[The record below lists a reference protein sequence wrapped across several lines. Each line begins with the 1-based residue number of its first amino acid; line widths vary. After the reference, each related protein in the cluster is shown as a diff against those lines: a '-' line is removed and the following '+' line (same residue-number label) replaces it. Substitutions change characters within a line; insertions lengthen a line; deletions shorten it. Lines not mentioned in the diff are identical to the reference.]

1 MLPAKAMTDQEV
13 GMPDAQTDLK
23 PWLDRLPFAI
33 IFATRTG
40 RFVHLNS
47 RFWALLGYTP
57 EELPDLEAWFVRAYP
72 DPAYRQRV
80 RADWERDVQRL
91 LDGQGEAYYEAQ
103 VAGRDGRP
111 RLILFRMVA
120 FNDQILLFLEEITH
134 RRQMEREREQLLREL
149 QHSRNQLFTA
159 AEVAKSIITLLDP
172 QTLIQYT
179 VNLICERFDFYYV
192 GLFLLDESGDYAV
205 LQAGSGEA
213 GRQML
218 AAGHKLAVGGHSMIG
233 WSVAHAQPR
242 IALDVGEEAVRFDNP
257 FLPETRSE
265 MALPLVAH
273 GQVFGALTVQSTRE
287 AAFSAEDI
295 AILQAMVDQ
304 LAVAIQN
311 AHLFAAAQQEI
322 ARRRQAEE
330 EVRQLNEV
338 LEQRVAERTAQLK
351 AINQEL
357 EAFAYSVSHD
367 LRAPLRAIDGF
378 SQALLEDYGA
388 RLDAEGRDF
397 LLRVRAASQRMAQL
411 IDDLLKLSR
420 LSRGELHGERVDLSS
435 LACDIVGDL
444 RLRQPER
451 QVDVTI
457 APQLIVY
464 GDARLLRIALE
475 NLLGNAWK
483 FTSKTAVARI
493 ELGVMEQEGQPVYF
507 VRDNGAGFEMAYV
520 DKLFVAFQRL
530 HQNTEFEGTGIGL
543 ATVQRI
549 IHRHGGRI
557 WAESVVGQ
565 GATFYFTLPYVQR

>member
-1 MLPAKAMTDQEV
+1 MPAAETDFKQ
-13 GMPDAQTDLK
+13 
-23 PWLDRLPFAI
+23 WLDRLPFAVMLI
-33 IFATRTG
+33 TQEG
-40 RFVHLNS
+40 RFAHLNT
-47 RFWALLGYTP
+47 RFWALFGYIP
-57 EELPDLEAWFVRAYP
+57 PELPDVEAWFVRAYP

-80 RADWERDVQRL
+80 RTDWERDVQRL
-91 LDGQGEAYYEAQ
+91 LAGQGEAYYEAQ
-103 VAGRDGRP
+103 VVGRDGRP
-111 RLILFRMVA
+111 HLILFRAVM
-120 FNDQILLFLEEITH
+120 FNEQILLFLEEITH
-134 RRQMEREREQLLREL
+134 RRQIEREREQLLREL

-159 AEVAKSIITLLDP
+159 AEVAKSIITVLAP
-172 QTLIQYT
+172 QALIQHT
-179 VNLICERFDFYYV
+179 VNLIGERFEFYYV
-192 GLFLLDESGDYAV
+192 GLFLVDERGEYAV
-205 LQAGSGEA
+205 LQAGTGEA
-213 GRQML
+213 GRRMV
-218 AAGHKLAVGGHSMIG
+218 AAGHKLAIGGNSMIG
-233 WSVAHAQPR
+233 WCVAHGQPR

-265 MALPLVAH
+265 MALPLMVR
-273 GQVFGALTVQSTRE
+273 GQAFGALTVQSRRE

-311 AHLFAAAQQEI
+311 AQLFAAAQEEI

-330 EVRQLNEV
+330 EVRHLNEV

-378 SQALLEDYGA
+378 SQALLEDYEA

-420 LSRGELHGERVDLSS
+420 LSRGELHCERVDLSD
-435 LACDIVGDL
+435 LAREIVVDL
-444 RLRQPER
+444 RQQQPER

-483 FTSKTAVARI
+483 FTGKTAAARI

-507 VRDNGAGFEMAYV
+507 IRDNGAGFEMAYA
-520 DKLFVAFQRL
+520 DKLFGAFQRL

-557 WAESVVGQ
+557 WAEGVVGQ
-565 GATFYFTLPYVQR
+565 GATFYFTLPYMQR

>member
-1 MLPAKAMTDQEV
+1 
-13 GMPDAQTDLK
+13 MPDTQTDLK

-378 SQALLEDYGA
+378 SQALLEDYEA

>member
-1 MLPAKAMTDQEV
+1 MTHSLPAGRLPEDQA
-13 GMPDAQTDLK
+13 DAEHLLDL
-23 PWLDRLPFAI
+23 LPFAVALI
-33 IFATRTG
+33 APDG
-40 RFVHLNS
+40 KFVYVNS
-47 RFWALLGYTP
+47 QFWPLFGYTP
-57 EELPDLEAWFVRAYP
+57 PDLPDLATWLVRAYP
-72 DPAYRQRV
+72 DPVYRQRIQ
-80 RADWERDVQRL
+80 ADWRRTVQQL
-91 LDGQGEAYYEAQ
+91 LSEQGVVSYESEVTCKDGTVRTVYFR
-103 VAGRDGRP
+103 VVITDAG
-111 RLILFRMVA
+111 
-120 FNDQILLFLEEITH
+120 NLLTFLEDITD
-134 RRQMEREREQLLREL
+134 RRQIEREREQLLKDL
-149 QHSRNQLFTA
+149 QRSHTQLLTA
-159 AEVAKSIITLLDP
+159 AEVAKSMITLLDP
-172 QTLIQYT
+172 HTLIQYT
-179 VNLICERFDFYYV
+179 VNLICERFEFYYV

-233 WSVAHAQPR
+233 WCVAHAQPR

-257 FLPETRSE
+257 FLPDTRSE
-265 MALPLVAH
+265 IALPLVAH
-273 GQVFGALTVQSTRE
+273 GQVFGALTVQSTHE

-295 AILQAMVDQ
+295 VILQAMVDQ
-304 LAVAIQN
+304 VAVAIQN

-330 EVRQLNEV
+330 EVRHLNEV

-378 SQALLEDYGA
+378 SQALLEDYET

-420 LSRGELHGERVDLSS
+420 LSRGELHCERVDLSD
-435 LACDIVGDL
+435 LAREIVVNL
-444 RLRQPER
+444 RQQQPER

-483 FTSKTAVARI
+483 FTSKTAAARI
-493 ELGVMEQEGQPVYF
+493 ELGVMAQEGQPVYF
-507 VRDNGAGFEMAYV
+507 IRDNGAGFEMAYA
-520 DKLFVAFQRL
+520 DKLFGAFQRL

-557 WAESVVGQ
+557 WAEGVVGQ
-565 GATFYFTLPYVQR
+565 GATFYFTLPYMQR

>member
-1 MLPAKAMTDQEV
+1 MLEDPTNAKR
-13 GMPDAQTDLK
+13 
-23 PWLDRLPFAI
+23 WLDLLPFAI
-33 IFATRTG
+33 MLLTPDG
-40 RFVHLNS
+40 QFVHLNS
-47 RFWALLGYTP
+47 QFWTLFGYTP
-57 EELPDLEAWFVRAYP
+57 VDLPDLAAWFARAYP

-80 RADWERDVQRL
+80 QVDWERDVQRL
-91 LDGQGEAYYEAQ
+91 LDEHGEANYEAE
-103 VAGRDGRP
+103 VVCKDGTVRAIYFRVVTADAGN
-111 RLILFRMVA
+111 ILT
-120 FNDQILLFLEEITH
+120 FLEDITD
-134 RRQMEREREQLLREL
+134 RRQIEREREQLLRDL
-149 QHSRNQLFTA
+149 QHSHTQLLTA
-159 AEVAKSIITLLDP
+159 AEVAKSMITLLDP
-172 QTLIQYT
+172 NALIQYT
-179 VNLICERFDFYYV
+179 VNLICERFEFYYV

-205 LQAGSGEA
+205 LRAGSGEA

-257 FLPETRSE
+257 FLPATRSE

-273 GQVFGALTVQSTRE
+273 GQVFGALTVQSSRE
-287 AAFSAEDI
+287 AAFSMDDI

-322 ARRRQAEE
+322 ARRRRAEGD
-330 EVRQLNEV
+330 VRRLNEV

-367 LRAPLRAIDGF
+367 LRAPLRAMDGF
-378 SQALLEDYGA
+378 SQALLEDYEA
-388 RLDAEGRDF
+388 QLDAVGRDY
-397 LLRVRAASQRMAQL
+397 LRRVRAASQRMAQL

-420 LSRGELHGERVDLSS
+420 LSRGELHCERVDLSA
-435 LACDIVGDL
+435 LARDVVVEL
-444 RLRQPER
+444 RQRQPER

-457 APQLIVY
+457 APQLVVY
-464 GDARLLRIALE
+464 GDARLLQIVLE

-483 FTSKTAVARI
+483 FTGKMAAARI
-493 ELGVMEQEGQPVYF
+493 ELGVMEHEGQLTYF
-507 VRDNGAGFEMAYV
+507 IRDNGAGFEMTYV
-520 DKLFVAFQRL
+520 DKLFGAFQRL
-530 HQNTEFEGTGIGL
+530 HQNAEFEGTGIGL

-549 IHRHGGRI
+549 IHRHGGHI

-565 GATFYFTLPYVQR
+565 GATFYFTLPYMQR